1 MNELKE
7 SEKIIKELSQKVI
20 DFFINNGIY
29 PNTALLNE
37 DKLMILID
45 FHKSS
50 GFADVPKGEEMVNGL
65 KIIVTLNE
73 SVEVCLK

>member
-29 PNTALLNE
+29 PNIALLNE

-50 GFADVPKGEEMVNGL
+50 EFADVPKGEEMVKGL